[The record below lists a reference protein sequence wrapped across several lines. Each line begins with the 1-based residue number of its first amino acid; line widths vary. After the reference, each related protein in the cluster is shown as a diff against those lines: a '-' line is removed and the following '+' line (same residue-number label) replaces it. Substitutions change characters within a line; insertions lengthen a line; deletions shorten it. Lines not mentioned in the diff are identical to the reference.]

1 MAVTNVLCP
10 LDGSTQA
17 ERALPSAIDAAQ
29 LFDIPLTVLSA
40 VEDQHL
46 VGRRSEYLEATVA
59 DSPAMVEV
67 VINPHPPRAIVERAG
82 NDSLVVMATSTQPL
96 IHHGYLG
103 SAAEAVVRDRELPTL
118 LVGPRTQ
125 ARLKSVERTVACC
138 DGSQLSE
145 LSLDIANDWA
155 DQLDNEQWVVTVAPP
170 AYGSDLREPAP
181 ASNYVRGLAE
191 KVDSQ
196 WEVLHGADAARSI
209 ASWAD
214 RSLVVMTS
222 HGRTGWSRLKMG
234 SVTTATVRW
243 AAGPVLVSGG
253 HPSIADV

>member
-29 LFDIPLTVLSA
+29 LFDIPLSVLSA

-46 VGRRSEYLEATVA
+46 VARRSEYLDSVVA
-59 DSPAMVEV
+59 DSPAKVEV

-82 NDSLVVMATSTQPL
+82 NECLVVMATSTQPL

-103 SAAEAVVRDRELPTL
+103 SAAETVVRDRHLPTL
-118 LVGPRTQ
+118 LLGPRSQ
-125 ARLKSVERTVACC
+125 ARLKSVESTVACC
-138 DGSQLSE
+138 DGSRLSE
-145 LSLDIANDWA
+145 LALDVAREWA
-155 DQLDNEQWVVTVAPP
+155 DKLGNELWVITVAPP
-170 AYGSDLREPAP
+170 AYGSDLSQTTPAT
-181 ASNYVRGLAE
+181 NYVRGLAE
-191 KVDSQ
+191 KVDAQ
-196 WEVLHGADAARSI
+196 WEVLHGADPARSI
-209 ASWAD
+209 ATWAD

-243 AAGPVLVSGG
+243 AGGPVLVSGAN
-253 HPSIADV
+253 PAIA